1 MNRISRAVGARCL
14 STHSNNKGINMKR
27 LNRTSSVLGAII
39 ALAATS
45 AHAELV
51 SADGGL
57 AVYDSANNL
66 TWTSNANLFASQYGS
81 LATIIADA
89 NGANGGAG
97 LLTGIVKAS
106 DFNSSGTM
114 TWAGANAWVYYLDV
128 TAYGGSTNWKLPTT
142 VDSSASLG
150 YANGLGTNPSPTTS
164 QLAQLFYGGLGQVA
178 VQSIN
183 TTHNAAYALFSGVQS
198 GSYWSGTRL
207 GGTQNA
213 WFFDTGFGNQAY
225 ANTSGVGYALA
236 VTPGAVSP
244 VPVPGALWLLGS
256 GLLGVVG
263 VSRRRL
269 VA

>member
-1 MNRISRAVGARCL
+1 
-14 STHSNNKGINMKR
+14 MKR

-150 YANGLGTNPSPTTS
+150 YANGLGTNPSPTT
-164 QLAQLFYGGLGQVA
+164 GQVA

>member
-1 MNRISRAVGARCL
+1 MKNLHPFRL
-14 STHSNNKGINMKR
+14 SHKGRSSITTR
-27 LNRTSSVLGAII
+27 LHAATAVLGAGA

-45 AHAELV
+45 AHAGLV
-51 SADGGL
+51 SADGGM
-57 AVYDSANNL
+57 AVYDSTTNL

-97 LLTGIVKAS
+97 LSTGIVKAS

-128 TAYGGSTNWKLPTT
+128 TAYGGSTNWALPTT
-142 VDSSASLG
+142 VDNVTSLG
-150 YANGLGTNPSPTTS
+150 YANGVGTNPSPSSS

-198 GSYWSGTRL
+198 GTYWSGTRL

-213 WFFDTGFGNQAY
+213 WSFDTGFGNQAY
-225 ANTSGVGYALA
+225 GNIVGIGYALA
-236 VTPGAVSP
+236 VTPGAISP
-244 VPVPGALWLLGS
+244 VPVPGAVWLLGS
-256 GLLGVVG
+256 GLFGLVG

-269 VA
+269 GA

>member
-164 QLAQLFYGGLGQVA
+164 QLAQLVGDAHAAELG
-178 VQSIN
+178 
-183 TTHNAAYALFSGVQS
+183 AAHAAEV
-198 GSYWSGTRL
+198 
-207 GGTQNA
+207 
-213 WFFDTGFGNQAY
+213 
-225 ANTSGVGYALA
+225 
-236 VTPGAVSP
+236 
-244 VPVPGALWLLGS
+244 
-256 GLLGVVG
+256 
-263 VSRRRL
+263 RRL
-269 VA
+269 RWRDEEVCKVGWGLDDQR